1 MRERCVGGDRLRESP
16 VDCVVSLSADDAAA
30 PSDVRYPDTL
40 PPRCGEAQPTRPGVP
55 RGPRAGG
62 GPGGCRVMDDAGL
75 RGAGRDTTATR
86 CSASPAAETD
96 AGRVAADTSR
106 ASALSSSELSRD
118 PRVRRDSMFAPRGAA
133 AAPCSVDVARRC
145 RCCRSTSGFA
155 ADRKSTSY
163 RKHRVD
169 DDDDSVRG
177 RHPVAVS
184 ATSLQQRLSERYLT
198 LRAEICRRHAPSPSR
213 GLAFR
218 DMGSLFRVIVRIVRC
233 GG

>member
-1 MRERCVGGDRLRESP
+1 MCERSVGREHLRESP
-16 VDCVVSLSADDAAA
+16 VDCVVSLSTDDVA
-30 PSDVRYPDTL
+30 PSSAVRYPDTL

-62 GPGGCRVMDDAGL
+62 GPGGCRVMDDAGM

-133 AAPCSVDVARRC
+133 AARCSVDVARRC

-155 ADRKSTSY
+155 ADRKSTSC

-218 DMGSLFRVIVRIVRC
+218 EMGSLFRVIVRIVRF